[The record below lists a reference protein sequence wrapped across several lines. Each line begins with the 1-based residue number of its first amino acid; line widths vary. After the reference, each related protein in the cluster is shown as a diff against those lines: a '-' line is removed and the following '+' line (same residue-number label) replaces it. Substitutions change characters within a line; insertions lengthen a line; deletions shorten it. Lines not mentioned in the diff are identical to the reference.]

1 MALIAS
7 ALRYGIQQ
15 SSLSD
20 SVRLSRFLKTPLSSG
35 SSKSFILAPKMLRHT
50 LNFDGLRGPGRF
62 SFSPSPSRFD
72 LLWFIRLESR
82 AFHAMNPL
90 LPRCSLHVNSFD
102 YYRLGNGLP
111 LSYTYAVR

>member
-72 LLWFIRLESR
+72 LWWFIWIESTPP
-82 AFHAMNPL
+82 HAMNSL
-90 LPRCSLHVNSFD
+90 LLRCFSRENSFD
-102 YYRLGNGLP
+102 Y
-111 LSYTYAVR
+111 